1 MIDRQAAL
9 QTFKKPLD
17 FAEKTLMS
25 QDSEILIEK
34 EELFKS
40 ELDLLGA
47 AAIPEKLQ
55 QIFGAFTEIGSATA
69 QFLMGYLASYEK
81 KSI

>member
-17 FAEKTLMS
+17 FVEKTLMS

-34 EELFKS
+34 EYLFKS
-40 ELDLLGA
+40 GLDLLGA
-47 AAIPEKLQ
+47 SAIPEKLQ
-55 QIFGAFTEIGSATA
+55 QIFGAFTEIGIRYRSVTYGVFG
-69 QFLMGYLASYEK
+69 QQ
-81 KSI
+81 